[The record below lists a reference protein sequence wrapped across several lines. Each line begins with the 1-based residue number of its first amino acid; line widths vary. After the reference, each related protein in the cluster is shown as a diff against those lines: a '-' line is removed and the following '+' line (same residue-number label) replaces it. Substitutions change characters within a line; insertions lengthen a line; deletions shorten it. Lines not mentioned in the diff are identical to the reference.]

1 MAKVLNI
8 IFIVVVVIS
17 LISIGVMYFWG
28 QLTYGK
34 MLIIAVIL
42 LFLKLFILAY
52 EHKEMNI
59 KKSHRRNL

>member
-1 MAKVLNI
+1 MGKVLNI

-17 LISIGVMYFWG
+17 LISIGVMYFLG

-52 EHKEMNI
+52 EHKE
-59 KKSHRRNL
+59 KP

>member
-8 IFIVVVVIS
+8 IFIVVVVVS
-17 LISIGVMYFWG
+17 LISIGIMYFLG

-52 EHKEMNI
+52 EHKE
-59 KKSHRRNL
+59 KP